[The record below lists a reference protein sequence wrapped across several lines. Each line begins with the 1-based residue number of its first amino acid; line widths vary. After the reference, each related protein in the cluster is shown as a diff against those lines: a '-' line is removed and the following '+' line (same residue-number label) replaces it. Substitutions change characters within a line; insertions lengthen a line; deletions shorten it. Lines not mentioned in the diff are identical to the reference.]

1 MGRGWGG
8 GEVKGGGG
16 WATTQ
21 LYWLFRA
28 QSAAWDIPD
37 LEMKGKEPD

>member
-1 MGRGWGG
+1 MGVGWWRG
-8 GEVKGGGG
+8 EGGGG